1 MCKVFSCTIALLA
14 ALSASAASAGVMTVP
29 VPPVESGY
37 LSVAAVQMT
46 VSHSYAHLRE
56 KPTSHSA
63 LVATLKQ
70 GTKVDVLETVA
81 GLEHGKWA
89 HVKVGG
95 QEGYI
100 AINLLR

>member
-1 MCKVFSCTIALLA
+1 MRKVLSCMIALLA
-14 ALSASAASAGVMTVP
+14 GFLASAASAGVMNMP
-29 VPPVESGY
+29 KPPLASTY
-37 LSVAAVQMT
+37 LSVAAMQMM

-56 KPTSHSA
+56 KPTSHST

-70 GTKVDVLETVA
+70 GTKVDVLEKVA
-81 GLEHGKWA
+81 GVDHGTWA

-100 AINLLR
+100 ALNLLK

>member
-1 MCKVFSCTIALLA
+1 MRKVFSWIIGLLA
-14 ALSASAASAGVMTVP
+14 GLSASTASAGVITLP
-29 VPPVESGY
+29 VPPVSGY

-63 LVATLKQ
+63 LLATLKQ

-81 GLEHGKWA
+81 GIEHGKWA
-89 HVKVGG
+89 HVKVGT

-100 AINLLR
+100 ALNLLK

>member
-1 MCKVFSCTIALLA
+1 M
-14 ALSASAASAGVMTVP
+14 
-29 VPPVESGY
+29 PPVEMGY

-63 LVATLKQ
+63 LVATLKL
-70 GTKVDVLETVA
+70 GTRVDVLETVP
-81 GLEHGKWA
+81 GVEHGKWA
-89 HVKVGG
+89 HVKVGT

-100 AINLLR
+100 AVNLLK

>member
-1 MCKVFSCTIALLA
+1 MTI
-14 ALSASAASAGVMTVP
+14 P
-29 VPPVESGY
+29 VPPVSGY

-63 LVATLKQ
+63 LLATLKQ

-81 GLEHGKWA
+81 GVEHGKWA
-89 HVKVGG
+89 HVKVGN

-100 AINLLR
+100 ALNLLK

>member
-1 MCKVFSCTIALLA
+1 MRKVFSCTIALLA
-14 ALSASAASAGVMTVP
+14 GVSASAASAGVMTMP
-29 VPPVESGY
+29 MPPVESSY
-37 LSVAAVQMT
+37 VSVAAVQMMVT
-46 VSHSYAHLRE
+46 HSYAHLRE

-70 GTKVDVLETVA
+70 GTKVDVLEKVA

-89 HVKVGG
+89 HVQVGG

-100 AINLLR
+100 ALNLLK